1 VVQQSKPRR
10 RLVGPAGN
18 FSLAWRKNPENS
30 MPPKEWTRIWH
41 NNRLDVELL
50 QAFYVNYAFPRHSH
64 DYYVICLIRRGYQ
77 SFLHKGT
84 KYHTPPGGVILI
96 NPDTAHTGE
105 TTDEQGFE
113 MLCLYPAA
121 SHMQSIASELTGRRQ
136 VSPFFK
142 EVCVNHPWAMK
153 SILTLH
159 KALTEETNP
168 LEGESRFTWTL
179 ARLIQ
184 RYADV
189 HVDQGQPG
197 QERKAVRQA
206 RGYIDEC
213 FAQGIS
219 LTQLA
224 EHVSLSPYYLLR
236 VFRAEVGMPPH
247 AYLESVRI
255 RQAQRL
261 IEAGKPLAEIAAEV
275 GFSSQSHLTRRFK
288 KIIGVTPGQYAQQL
302 G

>member
-1 VVQQSKPRR
+1 
-10 RLVGPAGN
+10 
-18 FSLAWRKNPENS
+18 
-30 MPPKEWTRIWH
+30 MPPKQWTRIWH
-41 NNRLDVELL
+41 HNRLDVELF
-50 QAFYVNYAFPRHSH
+50 QAYFVNHAFPRHSH
-64 DYYVICLIRRGYQ
+64 DYYVICLIRRGHQ
-77 SFLHKGT
+77 SFMHKGA
-84 KYHTPPGGVILI
+84 KYHTPPGGIILI

-105 TTDEQGFE
+105 TADEQGFE

-121 SHMQSIASELTGRRQ
+121 SHMQSIASELAGHRQ
-136 VSPFFK
+136 AAPFFT
-142 EVCVNHPWAMK
+142 EVRVDHRWVMK
-153 SILTLH
+153 SILALH
-159 KALTEETNP
+159 KTLTEGTNP
-168 LEGESRFTWTL
+168 LECESRFTWTL
-179 ARLIQ
+179 AQLIQ
-184 RYADV
+184 RYADI
-189 HVDQGQPG
+189 HVGEDRLG
-197 QERKAVRQA
+197 QERRAVRQA
-206 RGYIDEC
+206 RDYIEEC

-261 IEAGKPLAEIAAEV
+261 IEAGKLLVEIAAEV

-288 KIIGVTPGQYAQQL
+288 KVIGVTSGQYAQQL